1 MPERLDFDSAR
12 DLIAQITPTDT
23 WDEASERA
31 TADTLVA
38 LDTDEPTGPSS
49 HHWLRSNPWLVAVA
63 ACVLAVVV
71 LAAVVAADRQSVDTQ
86 PSNSPTTT
94 DCPSP
99 ALPRAINPGGQMRN
113 RFAAPVASAATA
125 ILLLGACSDDDPTT
139 IAKGEDV
146 ELEGTGSDLGGQT
159 LNIDV
164 EEDDGEVSGEFRV
177 TDNVH
182 EVECVDTDTEGIV
195 ILGGVATSGP
205 DVADGDRNALVIREG
220 DPDSVFL
227 VANDVGAE
235 SCEDF
240 IDSISDEALSN
251 DGNYVDVEAG
261 SAIETG

>member
-1 MPERLDFDSAR
+1 MPDRLDFDAAR
-12 DLIAQITPTDT
+12 DLIAQIAPTDT
-23 WDEASERA
+23 WDEATERA
-31 TADTLVA
+31 TADSLVA

-49 HHWLRSNPWLVAVA
+49 RHWLRSNTWLVAVA

-86 PSNSPTTT
+86 PSDAPTTT
-94 DCPSP
+94 DCPNS

-146 ELEGTGSDLGGQT
+146 ELVGSGPDLGGQT

-164 EEDDGEVSGEFRV
+164 EEQDGEVTGEFRV
-177 TDNVH
+177 TDNVLT
-182 EVECVDTDTEGIV
+182 VECVDTDTEGIV
-195 ILGGVATSGP
+195 ILGGVATGGP
-205 DVADGDRNALVIREG
+205 DLNDGELVALVIREG

-235 SCEDF
+235 SCEDLV
-240 IDSISDEALSN
+240 DSISDETLSN
-251 DGNYVDVEAG
+251 DGEYVDVEAG
-261 SAIETG
+261 SDIETG